1 MADSVEHEDGRK
13 AVSGGG
19 SNAVWKWI
27 GEFRGRRLDL
37 TVVVLSVLMTAGIVL
52 DFRNHATGISFEEEG
67 FFTPEHVF
75 FYTAFLCIAA
85 TLVSVTY
92 YNRRQG
98 ASWIS
103 AVPDGYQLGV
113 LGVFMFG
120 FGGFGDYLWHSTFGF
135 ETGVEAL
142 TSPTHLLLAS
152 GAILFVSSPLR
163 ATWYA
168 KEETRGK
175 DLAPAVVSATLA
187 VLTLLLFTLY
197 ASPLNEVI
205 PAESN
210 SYAALALGVSSI
222 LIYSAIMTG
231 SSLTLVRRFT
241 LPPGTFTF
249 LFGVTSVAIA
259 FPSANFG
266 FVPAMVV
273 AGVFAD
279 VLYRFT
285 RPSLEKIR
293 SFRIFAALVPLAMF
307 SLYYVTIS
315 LTSGIL
321 WTIHVW
327 AGSVVLAGITGL
339 LLSYLMLP
347 SSRDVVATPERGGG
361 HER

>member
-1 MADSVEHEDGRK
+1 MADSIEHEDGRK

-19 SNAVWKWI
+19 SNSVWQWI

-98 ASWIS
+98 ESWIS

-168 KEETRGK
+168 KEEVRGK
-175 DLAPAVVSATLA
+175 DLAPAVVSAALA

-197 ASPLNEVI
+197 ANPLSNPI
-205 PAESN
+205 PGESGGEG
-210 SYAALALGVSSI
+210 ARALGVSSI

-241 LPPGTFTF
+241 LPPGAFTF
-249 LFGVTSVAIA
+249 LFGVTSVAIT
-259 FPSANFG
+259 FPSASFE
-266 FVPAMVV
+266 FIPAMVV
-273 AGVFAD
+273 TGVFAD
-279 VLYRFT
+279 ALCRFT
-285 RPSLEKIR
+285 RPSLERIR
-293 SFRIFAALVPLAMF
+293 AFRIFAAAVPLAMF

-315 LTSGIL
+315 TVGIIM

-327 AGSVVLAGITGL
+327 AGSIVLAGITGL
-339 LLSYLMLP
+339 LLSYLMVP

-361 HER
+361 HEG